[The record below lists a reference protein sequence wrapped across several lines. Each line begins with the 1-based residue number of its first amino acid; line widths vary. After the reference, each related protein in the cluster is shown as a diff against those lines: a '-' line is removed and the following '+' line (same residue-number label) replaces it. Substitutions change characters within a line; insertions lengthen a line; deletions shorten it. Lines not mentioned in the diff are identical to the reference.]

1 MLGLS
6 RWHLVKGLAAILC
19 IFGVVSLALIYF
31 IPAPPSKIAMAT
43 SVIKGTTYDFYAQR
57 YRERFARANV
67 KLELRESRGSVETLS
82 LLQDAVSG
90 VQFAFMY
97 GGTSDGEHAPG
108 LLSLG
113 VIYNNP
119 FWVFYSSD
127 EAFDRLA
134 QLKGKRIA
142 VGPAG
147 TAVRKA
153 AEQVLGTDGV
163 TAATATFLPIAGT
176 AAVEALRDGK
186 VDAYWIAS
194 APESPAIQTMLRMPN
209 VRLMSFARAEALT
222 RIFPDLVRLTLPQG
236 VFDIAENIPPNDVT
250 LIATTVRI
258 LIRDDLHPQIVSL
271 LLQALIKE
279 HGGPGIFQRVG
290 EFPTQ
295 TDPEYPMAASVTD
308 FYKNGPSLLQRHLPL
323 WLTVHVQRAIAV
335 LVAAIAIGI
344 PLFSFAPK
352 LYLWFV
358 KSYMAKLYRRLR
370 VVEKA
375 SQAELT
381 VPQAI
386 ALQTELESI
395 DQAASILPMRHSDLF
410 LEFNRHVESA
420 RARLVSRLVEVRSQT
435 VKSARPPSV
444 QTPLAASRP

>member
-1 MLGLS
+1 MLGLGWS
-6 RWHLVKGLAAILC
+6 GPLKGLAAILC
-19 IFGVVSLALIYF
+19 ALGVISLALIYF

-43 SVIKGTTYDFYAQR
+43 SVIKGTTYDYYAQR

-67 KLELRESRGSVETLS
+67 KLEFRESPGSVETLS

-90 VQFAFMY
+90 VQFVFMY
-97 GGTSDGEHAPG
+97 GGTSDGEHTPG
-108 LLSLG
+108 LLSMG
-113 VIYNNP
+113 IVYNNP
-119 FWVFYSSD
+119 FWVFYSSA
-127 EAFDRLA
+127 EAFDRLS

-153 AEQVLGTDGV
+153 AEQVLGADGV
-163 TAATATFLPIAGT
+163 TAETATFLSIAGT

-236 VFDIAENIPPNDVT
+236 VFDIAANIPPNDVT

-271 LLQALIKE
+271 LLQTLIKE
-279 HGGPGIFQRVG
+279 HGGPGVFQHAG

-308 FYKNGPSLLQRHLPL
+308 FYKSGPSLLQRHLPL
-323 WLTVHVQRAIAV
+323 WLTVYVQRAIAA

-344 PLFSFAPK
+344 PLFNFAPK
-352 LYLWFV
+352 LYRWFLHDH
-358 KSYMAKLYRRLR
+358 MRKLYRRLR
-370 VVEKA
+370 IVEETSQTDLTTPQVVG
-375 SQAELT
+375 
-381 VPQAI
+381 
-386 ALQTELESI
+386 LQTELENI
-395 DQAASILPMRHSDLF
+395 DRAARILPKRHSELF
-410 LEFNRHVESA
+410 FALQQHINLTRTQLA
-420 RARLVSRLVEVRSQT
+420 ARLVEVRSQT
-435 VKSARPPSV
+435 AKVA
-444 QTPLAASRP
+444 

>member
-1 MLGLS
+1 
-6 RWHLVKGLAAILC
+6 
-19 IFGVVSLALIYF
+19 
-31 IPAPPSKIAMAT
+31 
-43 SVIKGTTYDFYAQR
+43 
-57 YRERFARANV
+57 
-67 KLELRESRGSVETLS
+67 
-82 LLQDAVSG
+82 
-90 VQFAFMY
+90 MY
-97 GGTSDGEHAPG
+97 GGTSDGEHTPG

-113 VIYNNP
+113 IVYNNP
-119 FWVFYSSD
+119 FWVFYSSA
-127 EAFDRLA
+127 EAFDRLS

-147 TAVRKA
+147 TAVRQA
-153 AEQVLGTDGV
+153 AEKVLGTDGV
-163 TAATATFLPIAGT
+163 TAATATFLPIAGS

-194 APESPAIQTMLRMPN
+194 APESPAVQTMLRMPN

-222 RIFPDLVRLTLPQG
+222 RIFPNLVRLTLPQG
-236 VFDIAENIPPNDVT
+236 VFDIAANIPSSDVT

-258 LIRDDLHPQIVSL
+258 LIRDDLHPQIVNL
-271 LLQALIKE
+271 LLPILIKE
-279 HGGPGIFQRVG
+279 HGGPGIFQRAG

-295 TDPEYPMAASVTD
+295 TDPEYPMAASAVD
-308 FYKNGPSLLQRHLPL
+308 FYKNGPSFLQRHLPL
-323 WLTVHVQRAIAV
+323 WLTTHVQRAITA

-344 PLFSFAPK
+344 PLFNFAPK

-370 VVEKA
+370 IVEKE

-381 VPQAI
+381 VPRAV
-386 ALQTELESI
+386 ALQTELENI

-410 LEFNRHVESA
+410 LEFNRHIESV

-435 VKSARPPSV
+435 VKVAGGVSS
-444 QTPLAASRP
+444 

>member
-1 MLGLS
+1 MLGLN
-6 RWHLVKGLAAILC
+6 RWHLLKGLAAILC
-19 IFGVVSLALIYF
+19 IAGSASLALIYF
-31 IPAPPSKIAMAT
+31 IPAPPSKMAITT
-43 SVIKGTTYDFYAQR
+43 SVIKGTTYEYYAQR
-57 YRERFARANV
+57 YRERFARANL
-67 KLELRESRGSVETLS
+67 KLELRESSGSAETLR
-82 LLQDAVSG
+82 LLQDASSG
-90 VQFAFMY
+90 VQIAFMY

-119 FWVFYSSD
+119 FWVFYSSA
-127 EAFDRLA
+127 EAFDRLS

-163 TAATATFLPIAGT
+163 TATTATFLPIAGT
-176 AAVEALRDGK
+176 AAVEALRDGA

-194 APESPAIQTMLRMPN
+194 APESPAVQTMLRMPN

-236 VFDIAENIPPNDVT
+236 VFDIAANVPPNDVT

-271 LLQALIKE
+271 MLQTLIKE
-279 HGGPGIFQRVG
+279 HGGPGIFQRAG
-290 EFPTQ
+290 EFPTR
-295 TDPEYPMAASVTD
+295 TDPEYPMAASVDD
-308 FYKNGPSLLQRHLPL
+308 FYKNGPSLLQRNLPL
-323 WLTVHVQRAIAV
+323 WLTVHVQRAVAL
-335 LVAAIAIGI
+335 LVAAVAIGI
-344 PLFSFAPK
+344 PLLNFAPK
-352 LYLWFV
+352 LYLWLV

-370 VVEKA
+370 VVEKE
-375 SQAELT
+375 SQSELT
-381 VPQAI
+381 VPRAV
-386 ALQTELESI
+386 ALQAELENI

-410 LEFNRHVESA
+410 LEFNRHIESA
-420 RARLVSRLVEVRSQT
+420 RARLVSRLVEVRSQVAEVAGGVT
-435 VKSARPPSV
+435 
-444 QTPLAASRP
+444 

>member
-1 MLGLS
+1 MLGFN
-6 RWHLVKGLAAILC
+6 RWHLLKGLGAILC
-19 IFGVVSLALIYF
+19 IAGIVSLALIYF

-67 KLELRESRGSVETLS
+67 KLEFRESSGSVETLG

-97 GGTSDGEHAPG
+97 GGTSDGEHTPG

-113 VIYNNP
+113 IVYNNP
-119 FWVFYSSD
+119 FWIFYSSA
-127 EAFDRLA
+127 EPLDRLS

-147 TAVRKA
+147 TAVRQV

-163 TAATATFLPIAGT
+163 TAETATFLPIAGT

-194 APESPAIQTMLRMPN
+194 APESPAVQTMLRMPN

-222 RIFPDLVRLTLPQG
+222 RIFPNLVRVTLPQG
-236 VFDIAENIPPNDVT
+236 VFDIAANIPPNDVT

-258 LIRDDLHPQIVSL
+258 LIRGDLHPQIVSL
-271 LLQALIKE
+271 LLQTLIRE
-279 HGGPGIFQRVG
+279 HGGPGIFQRAG

-335 LVAAIAIGI
+335 LVTAIAIGI
-344 PLFSFAPK
+344 PLFNFAPK
-352 LYLWFV
+352 LYRWFLHDH
-358 KSYMAKLYRRLR
+358 MRKLYRRLR
-370 VVEKA
+370 IVEEA
-375 SQAELT
+375 AQTELT
-381 VPQAI
+381 APQVVS
-386 ALQTELESI
+386 LQTELEDI
-395 DQAASILPMRHSDLF
+395 DHAARILPQRHSDLF
-410 LEFNRHVESA
+410 FILQHHITLTRTQLA
-420 RARLVSRLVEVRSQT
+420 SRLVEVRSRIAKA
-435 VKSARPPSV
+435 V
-444 QTPLAASRP
+444 

>member
-6 RWHLVKGLAAILC
+6 WSGLLKGLAAILC
-19 IFGVVSLALIYF
+19 ALGVISLALIYF
-31 IPAPPSKIAMAT
+31 IPTPPSKISMAT

-67 KLELRESRGSVETLS
+67 KLEFRESPGSVETLD

-97 GGTSDGEHAPG
+97 GGTSDGDHTPG

-113 VIYNNP
+113 IVYNNP
-119 FWVFYSSD
+119 FWVFYSSA
-127 EAFDRLA
+127 EPLDRLS

-163 TAATATFLPIAGT
+163 TATTAIFLPIAGT

-186 VDAYWIAS
+186 VDVYWIAS

-236 VFDIAENIPPNDVT
+236 VFDIAANIPPNDVT

-271 LLQALIKE
+271 LLQTLIKE
-279 HGGPGIFQRVG
+279 HGGPGIFQRAG

-323 WLTVHVQRAIAV
+323 WLTVHVQRAIAL

-344 PLFSFAPK
+344 PLFNFAPK
-352 LYLWFV
+352 LYRWFLHDH
-358 KSYMAKLYRRLR
+358 MRKLYRRLR
-370 VVEKA
+370 IVEETL
-375 SQAELT
+375 QTELT
-381 VPQAI
+381 TRQVVG
-386 ALQTELESI
+386 LQTELENI
-395 DQAASILPMRHSDLF
+395 DRAARILPKRHSELF
-410 LEFNRHVESA
+410 FALQQHKNLTRTQLA
-420 RARLVSRLVEVRSQT
+420 ARLVEVRRQIPK
-435 VKSARPPSV
+435 VV
-444 QTPLAASRP
+444 

>member
-1 MLGLS
+1 LGEKLYV
-6 RWHLVKGLAAILC
+6 RVGLVGPAQRIGSNLC
-19 IFGVVSLALIYF
+19 ALGVISLALIYF

-43 SVIKGTTYDFYAQR
+43 SVIKGTTYDYYAQR

-67 KLELRESRGSVETLS
+67 KLEFRESPGSVETLS

-108 LLSLG
+108 LLSMG
-113 VIYNNP
+113 IIYNNP
-119 FWVFYSSD
+119 FWVFYSSA
-127 EAFDRLA
+127 EPFDRLS

-147 TAVRKA
+147 TAVRQA
-153 AEQVLGTDGV
+153 AEHVLSADGV
-163 TAATATFLPIAGT
+163 TAETATFLPIAGS
-176 AAVEALRDGK
+176 AAVDALRDGK
-186 VDAYWIAS
+186 IDAYWIAS

-236 VFDIAENIPPNDVT
+236 VFDIAANIPPNDVT

-258 LIRDDLHPQIVSL
+258 LIRDDLHPQTVSL
-271 LLQALIKE
+271 LLQILIKE
-279 HGGPGIFQRVG
+279 HGGAGIFQRAG

-323 WLTVHVQRAIAV
+323 WLTVHMQRAIAV
-335 LVAAIAIGI
+335 LVTAIAIGI
-344 PLFSFAPK
+344 PLFNFAPK
-352 LYLWFV
+352 LYLWFLQDR
-358 KSYMAKLYRRLR
+358 MRTLYRRLR

-375 SQAELT
+375 MQEKLT
-381 VPQAI
+381 APQLTT
-386 ALQTELESI
+386 LQVDLESI
-395 DQAASILPMRHSDLF
+395 DKASAILPMRHRKCF
-410 LEFNRHVESA
+410 LA
-420 RARLVSRLVEVRSQT
+420 
-435 VKSARPPSV
+435 
-444 QTPLAASRP
+444 

>member
-1 MLGLS
+1 
-6 RWHLVKGLAAILC
+6 
-19 IFGVVSLALIYF
+19 
-31 IPAPPSKIAMAT
+31 MAT

-67 KLELRESRGSVETLS
+67 KLEFRESPGSVETLG

-97 GGTSDGEHAPG
+97 GGTSDGEHTPG

-113 VIYNNP
+113 IVYNNP
-119 FWVFYSSD
+119 FWVFYSSA
-127 EAFDRLA
+127 EAFDRLS

-153 AEQVLGTDGV
+153 AEQVFGTDGV
-163 TAATATFLPIAGT
+163 TATTATFLPIAGT
-176 AAVEALRDGK
+176 AAVEALRGGK
-186 VDAYWIAS
+186 ADAYWIAS

-209 VRLMSFARAEALT
+209 VRLMSFARADALT

-236 VFDIAENIPPNDVT
+236 VFDIAADIPPNDVT

-271 LLQALIKE
+271 MLQTLIKE

-344 PLFSFAPK
+344 PLFNFAPK

-381 VPQAI
+381 VAQAV

-395 DQAASILPMRHSDLF
+395 DRAASILPMRHSDLF
-410 LEFNRHVESA
+410 LEFNRHIESA
-420 RARLVSRLVEVRSQT
+420 RARLVSRLVEMRSQT
-435 VKSARPPSV
+435 AKSARPPSV
-444 QTPLAASRP
+444 QTPLAASGS